1 MAKCQRCGFDLRSGI
16 AEWFVNLGRLGVLC
30 RFDVVLR
37 TWISIAILGTKRERG
52 ILALVGVHLC
62 DDRNLHGNCRVA
74 LEHAIVVG
82 RRVYDRAARLCG
94 SDGIYVWVSIRQ
106 AWG

>member
-16 AEWFVNLGRLGVLC
+16 AEWFANLGRLGVLC
-30 RFDVVLR
+30 QIDVVLR

-52 ILALVGVHLC
+52 ILALVGVRLC
-62 DDRNLHGNCRVA
+62 DDRNLYGKRRLA

-82 RRVYDRAARLCG
+82 RLVYDRAAHLCC